1 MEQSSDE
8 PIAGEETPAA
18 PVMSRRLAGPAWP
31 WVAAVATL
39 LIILL
44 LRPVGLCRW
53 PALCDPLVA
62 VDIDQGRLDT
72 ALPAPQNDLRLE
84 QSFVPRRNG
93 LTEMELLLV
102 RYGGQ
107 LSEAEDQ
114 GRFSLELLDDMG
126 NRVASEII
134 PSGRLSHNQIY
145 TLRFPP
151 QTRSAGRRYVLRL
164 SGNDT
169 NHISAWGYAA
179 DVYDAGRL
187 RLLFDAQRA
196 DPPLTEAEEMR
207 FVSRYALTAGDA
219 ARAAVAPLREWGLLL
234 AALLMLPLPGVLLLL
249 LVRPR
254 GWDAGVAAGAALAL
268 GVAAWPII
276 WQWVSLAGGRWSGP
290 LLWAVVVAGWAI
302 AVGWKL
308 RITNYELRIKSAAG
322 RKREGL
328 NDGCTPLL
336 RCV

>member
-1 MEQSSDE
+1 MDQSPGE
-8 PIAGEETPAA
+8 PIVGEESPTA
-18 PVMSRRLAGPAWP
+18 PMMSRRLTGRAWP
-31 WVAAVATL
+31 WVAAAATL

-93 LTEMELLLV
+93 LMEIELLLV

-107 LSEAEDQ
+107 LSEAEDP
-114 GRFSLELLDDMG
+114 GRFSLELLDDTG

-134 PSGRLSHNQIY
+134 PSGRLTHNQIY
-145 TLRFPP
+145 ILRFWP
-151 QTRSAGRRYVLRL
+151 QPRSAGRRYVLRL

-179 DVYDAGRL
+179 DVYEAGRL

-196 DPPLTEAEEMR
+196 DPPLTDAEEMR
-207 FVSRYALTAGDA
+207 FVTRYALTAGDA
-219 ARAAVAPLREWGLLL
+219 ARA
-234 AALLMLPLPGVLLLL
+234 
-249 LVRPR
+249 
-254 GWDAGVAAGAALAL
+254 
-268 GVAAWPII
+268 
-276 WQWVSLAGGRWSGP
+276 
-290 LLWAVVVAGWAI
+290 
-302 AVGWKL
+302 
-308 RITNYELRIKSAAG
+308 
-322 RKREGL
+322 
-328 NDGCTPLL
+328 